1 VFGQRQTFDSRPGG
15 DDYRE
20 PEPLVP
26 KTRILIANRG
36 EIAVRIMRTIRE
48 LGFDSIAVYSD
59 ADRDALHVEMADAAY
74 RIGPPLPS
82 DSYLSI
88 GAILDVAR
96 RAKATAIHPGYG
108 FLSERSHFARAVEE
122 AGFTFIGPPAEALE
136 MMGDKSAARQAAER
150 VGVPIVPGTPEPV
163 TMQQA
168 QSDAER
174 IGYPVVVK
182 AAFGGG
188 GRGMHVVRSAGDLQP
203 ALKRAAREAE
213 AYFGRPE
220 VFLERYV
227 DRAHHVEAQVL
238 GDHHGNA
245 FFLGERDC
253 SVQRRHQ
260 KLMEE
265 SPSPVVDADLR
276 ARIGQAALALS
287 KEAGYTNAGTVEF
300 IVDEDGS
307 FYFLEMNTRLQVEH
321 TVTEMTTGL
330 DLVASQI
337 AVALGER
344 VDLSGITARG
354 HAIQCRINAEDPARN
369 FLPGPG
375 RITSYREPGGPFVR
389 VDSGVREGREV
400 PPEYDSMFA
409 KVIVAGDDRERAR
422 RRMLRALAEFHVE
435 GVPTTIPLH
444 QWVLET
450 EAFRSG
456 SHTTTW
462 LERALKDTRLP
473 GAASAH
479 EPEPRQP
486 VPAELIV
493 ELDGRRVPIR
503 IFDHR
508 RDTAP
513 QSPGRHA
520 AHHGPGV
527 HSPILAPM
535 QGTILR
541 VLVEPG
547 QEIEAGDVVCILE
560 AMKMENAIPAPRD
573 GVVSELPIRTGQ
585 VVQPGQT
592 LAVID

>member
-1 VFGQRQTFDSRPGG
+1 M
-15 DDYRE
+15 
-20 PEPLVP
+20 P

-36 EIAVRIMRTIRE
+36 EIAVRVMRTVRE
-48 LGFDSIAVYSD
+48 LGLESVAVYSD
-59 ADRDALHVEMADAAY
+59 ADRDAIHVEMADSAF

-88 GAILDVAR
+88 GAILDAAR
-96 RAKATAIHPGYG
+96 RSKATAVHPGYG
-108 FLSERSHFARAVEE
+108 FLSEQGHFARAVEE
-122 AGFTFIGPPAEALE
+122 SGFTFIGPSAEAIE
-136 MMGDKSAARQAAER
+136 MMGDKSAARLAAER
-150 VGVPIVPGTPEPV
+150 VGVPIVPGTPEAVSVKKAP
-163 TMQQA
+163 A
-168 QSDAER
+168 EAER

-188 GRGMHVVRSAGDLQP
+188 GRGMHVVRSAEELEA
-203 ALKRAAREAE
+203 ALKRAAREAQ

-227 DRAHHVEAQVL
+227 ERAHHVEAQVL
-238 GDHHGNA
+238 ADRHGTA

-260 KLMEE
+260 KLIEE
-265 SPSPVVDADLR
+265 APSPIVDADLR
-276 ARIGQAALALS
+276 ARMGEAALALS
-287 KEAGYTNAGTVEF
+287 KEAGYANAGTVEF
-300 IVDEDGS
+300 IVDEDSS

-330 DLVASQI
+330 DLVACQI

-344 VDLSGITARG
+344 MDLSGVTPRG

-375 RITSYREPGGPFVR
+375 RITAYREPAGPFVR
-389 VDSGVREGREV
+389 VDSAVREGGEV
-400 PPEYDSMFA
+400 PADYDSMFA
-409 KVIVAGDDRERAR
+409 KLIVAGEDRERAR
-422 RRMLRALAEFHVE
+422 RRMLRALAEFRIE

-450 EAFRSG
+450 DEFRAG

-462 LERALKDTRLP
+462 LEPALKGTPLQGSADQTP
-473 GAASAH
+473 AA
-479 EPEPRQP
+479 EPQQP

-513 QSPGRHA
+513 KAPARHE

-527 HSPILAPM
+527 HSLILAPM

-541 VLVEPG
+541 ILVEPG
-547 QEIEAGDVVCILE
+547 QEIEAGDLVCILE
-560 AMKMENAIPAPRD
+560 AMKMENAVPAPRD
-573 GVVSELPIRTGQ
+573 GVVTELPIRAGQ

>member
-1 VFGQRQTFDSRPGG
+1 
-15 DDYRE
+15 
-20 PEPLVP
+20 VP

-36 EIAVRIMRTIRE
+36 EIAVRIMRTLRE
-48 LGFDSIAVYSD
+48 LGLESVAVYSD
-59 ADRDALHVEMADAAY
+59 ADRDALYVEMADQAY

-88 GAILDVAR
+88 GAILDAAR
-96 RAKATAIHPGYG
+96 SARATAIHPGYG
-108 FLSERSHFARAVEE
+108 FLSESGHFARAVEE
-122 AGFTFIGPPAEALE
+122 SGFTFIGPPPEAIE

-150 VGVPIVPGTPEPV
+150 VGVPIVPGTAEPV
-163 TMQQA
+163 SMQQA
-168 QSDAER
+168 PAEAER

-188 GRGMHVVRSAGDLQP
+188 GRGMHVVRSADELAP

-227 DRAHHVEAQVL
+227 DRAHHVEAQL
-238 GDHHGNA
+238 LADQRGNA

-260 KLMEE
+260 KLVEE
-265 SPSPVVDADLR
+265 SPSPVVDEDLR
-276 ARIGQAALALS
+276 TRMGQAALALA

-300 IVDEDGS
+300 IVDDDGS

-330 DLVASQI
+330 DLVAYQI
-337 AVALGER
+337 AAALGER
-344 VDLSGITARG
+344 VDLSGVHVQG
-354 HAIQCRINAEDPARN
+354 HAIQCRINAEDPSRN

-375 RITSYREPGGPFVR
+375 RITAYREPAGPFVR
-389 VDSGVREGREV
+389 VDSGVREGRQV
-400 PPEYDSMFA
+400 PPDYDSMFA
-409 KVIVAGDDRERAR
+409 KLIVSGEDRERAR
-422 RRMLRALAEFHVE
+422 RRMLRALAEYRVE
-435 GVPTTIPLH
+435 GLPTTIALH
-444 QWVLET
+444 QWVLDT
-450 EAFRSG
+450 EEFRQG
-456 SHTTTW
+456 THTTTW
-462 LERALKDTRLP
+462 LERALKGVALP
-473 GAASAH
+473 RTAAATPAS
-479 EPEPRQP
+479 EPRQA

-493 ELDGRRVPIR
+493 ELDGRRVPVR

-513 QSPGRHA
+513 KSPSRHD
-520 AHHGPGV
+520 AHRGPGV
-527 HSPILAPM
+527 HSVIAAPM
-535 QGTILR
+535 QGTIVR
-541 VLVEPG
+541 VLVEAD

-573 GVVSELPIRTGQ
+573 GVVSELPIKAGQ
-585 VVQPGQT
+585 VVHPGQT

>member
-1 VFGQRQTFDSRPGG
+1 M
-15 DDYRE
+15 
-20 PEPLVP
+20 P

-36 EIAVRIMRTIRE
+36 EIAVRIMRTLRE
-48 LGFDSIAVYSD
+48 LGLESVAVYSD
-59 ADRDALHVEMADAAY
+59 ADRDALHVEMADQAY
-74 RIGPPLPS
+74 RIGPSPSS

-88 GAILDVAR
+88 GAILDAGR
-96 RAKATAIHPGYG
+96 RARATAIHPGYG
-108 FLSERSHFARAVEE
+108 FLSEDGNFARAVEDS
-122 AGFTFIGPPAEALE
+122 GFTFIGPPPEAIE

-150 VGVPIVPGTPEPV
+150 VGVPIVPGTPDPV
-163 TMQQA
+163 SAKRAT
-168 QSDAER
+168 AEAGR
-174 IGYPVVVK
+174 IGYPVMVK

-188 GRGMHVVRSAGDLQP
+188 GRGMHVIRSAEELAP
-203 ALKRAAREAE
+203 ALKRAAREAK

-227 DRAHHVEAQVL
+227 DRAHHVEVQIFADQR
-238 GDHHGNA
+238 GNA

-265 SPSPVVDADLR
+265 APSPVVDEDLR
-276 ARIGQAALALS
+276 TRMGQAALALA

-300 IVDEDGS
+300 IVDEEGS

-330 DLVASQI
+330 DLVAYQI
-337 AVALGER
+337 AVAQGDR
-344 VDLSGITARG
+344 IDLSGVGFRG
-354 HAIQCRINAEDPARN
+354 HAIQCRINAEDPSRN

-375 RITSYREPGGPFVR
+375 RITAYREPGGPFVR
-389 VDSGVREGREV
+389 VDSGVREGRQV
-400 PPEYDSMFA
+400 PADYDSMFA
-409 KVIVAGDDRERAR
+409 KLVVSGEDREHTM
-422 RRMLRALAEFHVE
+422 RRMLRALAEFRVE

-444 QWVLET
+444 QWVLQTQE
-450 EAFRSG
+450 FRQG
-456 SHTTTW
+456 THTTTW
-462 LERALKDTRLP
+462 LERALK
-473 GAASAH
+473 GAELAGTAAATPAS
-479 EPEPRQP
+479 EPRQA

-493 ELDGRRVPIR
+493 ELDGRRVPVR

-513 QSPGRHA
+513 RTPSRHE

-527 HSPILAPM
+527 HSVIEAPM

-541 VLVEPG
+541 VLVEAD
-547 QEIEAGDVVCILE
+547 QEIEAGDVICILE

-573 GVVSELPIRTGQ
+573 GVVSELPIKAGQ

>member
-1 VFGQRQTFDSRPGG
+1 
-15 DDYRE
+15 
-20 PEPLVP
+20 VP

-36 EIAVRIMRTIRE
+36 EIAVRIMRTLRE
-48 LGFDSIAVYSD
+48 LGLESVAVYSD
-59 ADRDALHVEMADAAY
+59 ADRDALHVEMADAAF
-74 RIGPPLPS
+74 RIGPSLPS

-88 GAILDVAR
+88 GAILDAAR
-96 RAKATAIHPGYG
+96 RARATAIHPGYG
-108 FLSERSHFARAVEE
+108 FLSEDGHFARAVEE
-122 AGFTFIGPPAEALE
+122 SGFTFIGPSSEAIE

-150 VGVPIVPGTPEPV
+150 VGVPIVPGTPESV
-163 TMQQA
+163 TTKQA
-168 QSDAER
+168 PAEAER

-188 GRGMHVVRSAGDLQP
+188 GRGMHVVRSAEELAP
-203 ALKRAAREAE
+203 ALKRATREAE

-227 DRAHHVEAQVL
+227 DRAHHVEVQILADQR
-238 GDHHGNA
+238 GNA

-260 KLMEE
+260 KLLEE
-265 SPSPVVDADLR
+265 SPSPIVDEDLR
-276 ARIGQAALALS
+276 TRMGQAAMALA

-321 TVTEMTTGL
+321 TVTEMTSGL
-330 DLVASQI
+330 DLVAYQV
-337 AVALGER
+337 AVAQGER
-344 VDLSGITARG
+344 VDLSGVRFQG
-354 HAIQCRINAEDPARN
+354 HAIQCRINAEDPSRN

-375 RITSYREPGGPFVR
+375 RITAYREPAGPFVR
-389 VDSGVREGREV
+389 VDSGVREGRQV
-400 PPEYDSMFA
+400 PPDYDSMFA
-409 KVIVAGDDRERAR
+409 KVIVSGEDRDRAR
-422 RRMLRALAEFHVE
+422 RRMLRALAEFRVE

-450 EAFRSG
+450 DEFRRG
-456 SHTTTW
+456 THTTTW
-462 LERALKDTRLP
+462 LERALKGAELP
-473 GAASAH
+473 RAATVA
-479 EPEPRQP
+479 PPTEPRQA

-493 ELDGRRVPIR
+493 ELDGRRVPVR

-513 QSPGRHA
+513 KTPSRHE
-520 AHHGPGV
+520 AHRGPGV
-527 HSPILAPM
+527 HSVIAAPM

-541 VLVEPG
+541 VLVEAD
-547 QEIEAGDVVCILE
+547 QVIEAGDVVCILE
-560 AMKMENAIPAPRD
+560 AMKMENAIPAPRG
-573 GVVSELPIRTGQ
+573 GVVSELPIEAGQ

>member
-1 VFGQRQTFDSRPGG
+1 M
-15 DDYRE
+15 
-20 PEPLVP
+20 P

-36 EIAVRIMRTIRE
+36 EIAVRIMRTLRE
-48 LGFDSIAVYSD
+48 LGLESVAVYSD
-59 ADRDALHVEMADAAY
+59 ADRDALHVEVADQAH

-88 GAILDVAR
+88 GAILDAAR
-96 RAKATAIHPGYG
+96 RARATAIHPGYG
-108 FLSERSHFARAVEE
+108 FLSESGHFARAVEE
-122 AGFTFIGPPAEALE
+122 SGFTFIGPPPEAIE

-163 TMQQA
+163 SMQQA
-168 QSDAER
+168 PAEAAR
-174 IGYPVVVK
+174 IGYPVLVK

-188 GRGMHVVRSAGDLQP
+188 GRGMHAVRSAEELAP

-220 VFLERYV
+220 VFLERFI
-227 DRAHHVEAQVL
+227 DRAHHVEAQIL
-238 GDHHGNA
+238 GDQRGNA

-260 KLMEE
+260 KLVEE
-265 SPSPVVDADLR
+265 SPSPIVDEDLR
-276 ARIGQAALALS
+276 TRMGQAALALA

-330 DLVASQI
+330 DLVAYQI

-344 VDLSGITARG
+344 VDLSGVHVQG
-354 HAIQCRINAEDPARN
+354 HAIQCRINAEDPSRN

-375 RITSYREPGGPFVR
+375 RITAYREPAGPFVR
-389 VDSGVREGREV
+389 VDSGVREGRQV
-400 PPEYDSMFA
+400 PPDYDSMFA
-409 KVIVAGDDRERAR
+409 KLIVSGEDREQAR
-422 RRMLRALAEFHVE
+422 RRMLRALGEFRVE
-435 GVPTTIPLH
+435 GVPTTIVLH
-444 QWVLET
+444 QWVLDT
-450 EAFRSG
+450 EEFRKG
-456 SHTTTW
+456 THTTTW
-462 LERALKDTRLP
+462 LERALKGAELP
-473 GAASAH
+473 RTAAAAPAS
-479 EPEPRQP
+479 EPRQA

-493 ELDGRRVPIR
+493 ELDGRRVPVR

-513 QSPGRHA
+513 KSPSRHE
-520 AHHGPGV
+520 AHRGPGV
-527 HSPILAPM
+527 HSVIAAPM

-541 VLVEPG
+541 VLVEAD

-573 GVVSELPIRTGQ
+573 GIVSELPIKAGQ